1 MLPTLAPSLRSLGR
15 LVLPLLACLL
25 VFALPQIAAAQ
36 EGPPEPPEW
45 VVWLKAI
52 AEPLIEPLALILGAV
67 ALVLARRVSTWIAAK
82 LGVEDAR
89 TRSLIEAQVVKVV
102 DGGIAYTE
110 QVANVWVREHGA
122 LPASP
127 AKLQWALD
135 WAVREAK
142 RRGLPEMGRDALI
155 DLIES
160 RLGDPHAPGG
170 AYRAEAEVARLRGAE
185 VDA

>member
-1 MLPTLAPSLRSLGR
+1 MQTRILAVATMLVATI
-15 LVLPLLACLL
+15 
-25 VFALPQIAAAQ
+25 FASIAFAQ
-36 EGPPEPPEW
+36 EAPPEPPEW
-45 VVWLKAI
+45 VTWMKAI

-89 TRSLIEAQVVKVV
+89 ALSLIEGQVVKVV

-110 QVANVWVREHGA
+110 QRALTWAREHAA
-122 LPASP
+122 LPDSA
-127 AKLQWALD
+127 AKLQWAIE
-135 WAVREAK
+135 WIAREAK
-142 RRGLPEMGRDALI
+142 RRGLPELGRDALI

-160 RLGDPHAPGG
+160 RLGDPHAPGS
-170 AYRAEAEVARLRGAE
+170 AVRAEVIASRLAGAE